1 MLAAPTSAD
10 HPSRRPVA
18 AGFQKMSEAS
28 EQPPPVTA
36 KLRPTAH
43 EPISLSAKPCAPANC
58 GSRSTAADSS
68 NDRVARR
75 SNMTILQ
82 KVWSGQSV
90 AVRPGED
97 GKASTIRLR
106 LECERGRAL
115 QCAGNLP
122 LARCSGTNVRPE
134 TAHFETIWTSH
145 EAAAGMQLASPVH
158 RSVWRSLM
166 STQIAS

>member
-1 MLAAPTSAD
+1 MKNEGTNAVGAVDSYRKPVVSRTNAPLSVMVDAPISAD

-82 KVWSGQSV
+82 KV
-90 AVRPGED
+90 
-97 GKASTIRLR
+97 
-106 LECERGRAL
+106 
-115 QCAGNLP
+115 
-122 LARCSGTNVRPE
+122 
-134 TAHFETIWTSH
+134 
-145 EAAAGMQLASPVH
+145 
-158 RSVWRSLM
+158 
-166 STQIAS
+166 